1 MRQTPLASL
10 PSAMAETSSDDNPLA
25 PAAVEPDAE
34 AGRSQRSAAPGVPPA
49 GAAEREGVLAT
60 IFTTYAN
67 RAEAPANW
75 Q

>member
-1 MRQTPLASL
+1 
-10 PSAMAETSSDDNPLA
+10 MAETSSDDNPLA
-25 PAAVEPDAE
+25 PAAVHGQPDAE
-34 AGRSQRSAAPGVPPA
+34 AGRSQRSAGAPPA
-49 GAAEREGVLAT
+49 GAAEPEGVLAT

>member
-1 MRQTPLASL
+1 
-10 PSAMAETSSDDNPLA
+10 MAETSSDDNPLA

-34 AGRSQRSAAPGVPPA
+34 AGRSQRSAGAPPA
-49 GAAEREGVLAT
+49 GAAEPEGVLAT